1 MSEKVVLT
9 LEHYYAIVQDAFKER
24 RTLSMKLTDHDIR
37 KRSHLVIGLT
47 LVQQSS
53 TGHMREVS
61 KLNFTEL
68 CGSEQSVATGGQI
81 RDTTI
86 RQFVTKSF
94 NCLSTQILKSAL
106 GKRT

>member
-1 MSEKVVLT
+1 MVAKFSNMSEKVVLT

-24 RTLSMKLTDHDIR
+24 RSLSMKLTDHDIR

-61 KLNFTEL
+61 KLNITEL
-68 CGSEQSVATGGQI
+68 CGSE
-81 RDTTI
+81 
-86 RQFVTKSF
+86 
-94 NCLSTQILKSAL
+94 
-106 GKRT
+106 